1 MTLNEVGVGLADR
14 KGTFLRRTATAAVR
28 ALRCREQL
36 GNKGLEAGG
45 VAARVL
51 KQQCGINSKEAVA

>member
-45 VAARVL
+45 VAV
-51 KQQCGINSKEAVA
+51 NSKEAVA